1 MVYHK
6 EILNENDDSVFV
18 MILKIILVLILIP
31 NSFLRKFYRQDSK
44 FRRYVNNQLDLED
57 TLQFKRDQKINDI
70 LKMENEKDSIIKDSL
85 NAYHFELK
93 NYDISHK
100 IEKLDDLDGK
110 IEQTVTLIIKSP
122 ETMRREK
129 LQLER
134 DKKLNDIL
142 TNQNN
147 LD

>member
-70 LKMENEKDSIIKDSL
+70 LKWKMK
-85 NAYHFELK
+85 
-93 NYDISHK
+93 K
-100 IEKLDDLDGK
+100 I
-110 IEQTVTLIIKSP
+110 VS
-122 ETMRREK
+122 
-129 LQLER
+129 
-134 DKKLNDIL
+134 
-142 TNQNN
+142 
-147 LD
+147 

>member
-1 MVYHK
+1 
-6 EILNENDDSVFV
+6 
-18 MILKIILVLILIP
+18 
-31 NSFLRKFYRQDSK
+31 
-44 FRRYVNNQLDLED
+44 
-57 TLQFKRDQKINDI
+57 
-70 LKMENEKDSIIKDSL
+70 MENEKDSIIKDSL